1 MLLGDGLNGGPG
13 CNPFALGGCKVRSEA
28 ISAWKIPPGVFAFV
42 DGAFRAVRH
51 HRNNFAAGLRLRLR
65 APDVENVGEAIAQ
78 HVKLGG
84 IPKPVFW
91 CVFHNV

>member
-1 MLLGDGLNGGPG
+1 MLFGDGLNGGPG
-13 CNPFALGGCKVRSEA
+13 RNPCALGGCKVRGEA
-28 ISAWKIPPGVFAFV
+28 IPARKIPSAVFAFV

-51 HRNNFAAGLRLRLR
+51 HRDNSAAGLRFGLC

-91 CVFHNV
+91 CVSHNV